1 MVSFLNSNL
10 IASHTKISCSVEVYK
25 SSTEE
30 TIIQVVNS
38 LMRGRKTKIISSIQ
52 RTIIANKISRLL
64 KILGDVPCANTLN
77 FEFEKNIEDA
87 ITIKI
92 EHHQDV
98 TFRIY
103 YDSDNDMDEATLLYK
118 DAHGFHLHSGSIST
132 LAVMVKP
139 LLL

>member
-87 ITIKI
+87 
-92 EHHQDV
+92 
-98 TFRIY
+98 
-103 YDSDNDMDEATLLYK
+103 M
-118 DAHGFHLHSGSIST
+118 
-132 LAVMVKP
+132 
-139 LLL
+139 